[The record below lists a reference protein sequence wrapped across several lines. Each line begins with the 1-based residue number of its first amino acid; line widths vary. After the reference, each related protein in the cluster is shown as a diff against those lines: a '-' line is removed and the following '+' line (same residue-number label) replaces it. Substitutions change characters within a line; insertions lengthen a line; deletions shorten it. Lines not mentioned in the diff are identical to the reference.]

1 MAPTMVS
8 WLKLLNRPGV
18 KDASDNG
25 HELWNGMTH
34 DTGATTTGTQKALR
48 MILLHDHSLH
58 LSPGWSWLI

>member
-18 KDASDNG
+18 KDASGNG
-25 HELWNGMTH
+25 HELWNG
-34 DTGATTTGTQKALR
+34 TGATMTETQKALR
-48 MILLHDHSLH
+48 MMLLHDQSLH